1 MPEPLLCETVTGRT
15 MDEVRRARD
24 ASCADLVE
32 VRLDGVDRPDG
43 LGALE
48 GRHRPVVVTC
58 RPTWEGGRFDG
69 SEDERLRIL
78 ADALTHGAEFVD
90 VEADARFVADLARMR
105 RGNRGLVVSRHFSG
119 GAPADLPARIRSMRA
134 AGAEVVKIVVE
145 ARGLSDVL
153 PLVALADTLQREH
166 GAGGPDGNDG
176 HGHVLIA
183 MGGAGVATRILARR
197 LGNRW
202 TYAGHGHAP
211 GQLPVRR
218 MIDEFHVRRIAA
230 DAELYGVAGNP
241 VLHSL
246 SPVMHNAG
254 FAALGLNAAY
264 LPLEA
269 SGVDDFVAFARAL
282 GLKGASITAPFKVE
296 MLKHVDD
303 VDPLAGAVGAMNTL
317 IVDGGRWRGAN
328 TDVGGFLAPLAGRM
342 RLEGAR
348 ATILGAGG
356 AARAVAVALGRER
369 AQVTVSARRAEAA
382 EAVARLAHGRPGAF
396 PPAAGSWDV
405 LINTTPIGSPG
416 CAGNP
421 MDGARLTGE
430 IVVDLIYVPA
440 ETALL
445 RQARAE
451 GCLTIGG
458 LEMLVAQAER
468 QFELWTGQPP
478 PAGLFPTAAS
488 GALAASAQERI
499 P

>member
-1 MPEPLLCETVTGRT
+1 MPEPLICETVTGRT

-24 ASCADLVE
+24 ASCGDLVE

-43 LGALE
+43 LGAIE

-58 RPTWEGGRFDG
+58 RPAWEGGRFDG

-78 ADALTHGAEFVD
+78 TDALTCGAEFVD

-119 GAPADLPARIRSMRA
+119 GVPADLPARVRGMRA
-134 AGAEVVKIVVE
+134 AGAEVVKIAVE
-145 ARGLSDVL
+145 ARSLTDVL
-153 PLVALADTLQREH
+153 PLFALAGTLRGED
-166 GAGGPDGNDG
+166 DGL
-176 HGHVLIA
+176 GHVLVA
-183 MGGAGVATRILARR
+183 MGGAGIVTRILARR

-202 TYAGHGHAP
+202 TYAGQGHAP
-211 GQLPVRR
+211 GQVPVRR
-218 MIDEFHVRRIAA
+218 MIDEFHVRRLAA
-230 DAELYGVAGNP
+230 DADLYGVAGNP

-269 SGVDDFVAFARAL
+269 ASVDDFVAFARAM
-282 GLKGASITAPFKVE
+282 GLRGASITAPFKVE

-303 VDPLAGAVGAMNTL
+303 VDPLAEAVGAMNTL
-317 IVDGGRWRGAN
+317 VMDGARWRGAN
-328 TDVGGFLAPLAGRM
+328 TDVSGFLAPLSGRM

-356 AARAVAVALGRER
+356 AARAVAVALARER
-369 AQVTVSARRAEAA
+369 ARVTVSARRAEAA
-382 EAVARLAHGRPGAF
+382 EAVARLAHGRPGPY

-405 LINTTPIGSPG
+405 LINATPVGSPG
-416 CAGNP
+416 CPGNP

-430 IVVDLIYVPA
+430 IVVDLLYTPA
-440 ETALL
+440 ETALV
-445 RQARAE
+445 RQARDE
-451 GCLTIGG
+451 GCMTIPG

-468 QFELWTGQPP
+468 QFELWTGRRPP
-478 PAGLFPTAAS
+478 TGLFATAAS
-488 GALAASAQERI
+488 TALAASAEERI
-499 P
+499 R